1 MSKVTLFVHFQAG
14 QGKKGTDKAV
24 FVEILTTRNYA
35 QLRATFDAYKSVSI
49 DIFFG
54 IFHVELTL
62 AGLKGPFDFVKKG
75 NLSL

>member
-1 MSKVTLFVHFQAG
+1 M
-14 QGKKGTDKAV
+14 

-49 DIFFG
+49 DIFCG

-62 AGLKGPFDFVKKG
+62 AGLKVPFDFVKKG
-75 NLSL
+75 NLPL